1 MTRPPKTRRAL
12 RRFAILAAG
21 LPLAACGADRTVT
34 GSTYPPDYRQRHPI
48 VLAEGARTLDVFVN
62 AASGLDPRQRE
73 DVVAFATEYRRYGHG
88 PLMAQMPAG
97 AGAELGAHR
106 TLDAVRA
113 ALEIGGRSGRLPR
126 GLDLSRRRSRA
137 PRRPIRLS
145 FQRLKA
151 KVAGK
156 CGLWPHDLGVSD
168 MSADLNNEPYW
179 NLGLRAAERTS
190 PPRSPIRSISSAA
203 AAKAAS
209 TRCGARRTSR
219 ICARAR
225 TRRRSTAATRRAR
238 STPRSAID
246 GVAGKGWRAC
256 LIRPIAATA

>member
-34 GSTYPPDYRQRHPI
+34 GSTYSPDYRQRHPM

-73 DVVAFATEYRRYGHG
+73 DVVAFAIEYRRYGHG

-97 AGAELGAHR
+97 SGAELGAHR
-106 TLDAVRA
+106 TLEAVRE
-113 ALEIGGRSGRLPR
+113 ALEICGIPGGYLAVSTYLVADPR
-126 GLDLSRRRSRA
+126 AASA
-137 PRRPIRLS
+137 IRLS

-156 CGLWPHDLGVSD
+156 CGLWPHDLGVSN
-168 MSADLNNEPYW
+168 MSSDLNNGPYW
-179 NLGLRAAERTS
+179 NQGCALQSNVAAQVADPVDLVRGRQE
-190 PPRSPIRSISSAA
+190 
-203 AAKAAS
+203 
-209 TRCGARRTSR
+209 GR
-219 ICARAR
+219 ID
-225 TRRRSTAATRRAR
+225 TLRRSKDIENLRQGKDPSTQYR
-238 STPRSAID
+238 SD
-246 GVAGKGWRAC
+246 EKGKINTQVGN
-256 LIRPIAATA
+256 